1 MPHTRTLV
9 IRALI
14 ALAIA
19 HGAAAQ
25 TAPTVVISPVPK
37 LAFFD
42 NNGKPLAGGCVA
54 TYQAGTT
61 TPLQT
66 FTDATG
72 MVPNPNPVMLD
83 ASGRAAIWINV
94 NAIKYVVK
102 AKSTACS
109 LSAGTVLYTTDN
121 VQDSGMRLRSDLAAP
136 GGAGNIGYQ
145 PPGGTVPITIA
156 GAIGAIGVLDLGY
169 SSLTSACSSASG
181 ATAPLLVS
189 KAWTLLATQTLACAV
204 SFVPGGTI
212 QPAAGATVTLP
223 ANTACPAFQKCYDI
237 SLGGT
242 IKFPVPPASVTP
254 YNFGAK
260 GDGAADDTAAL
271 QASLKSVAVGN
282 SRGGMLRVPYGRFM
296 VSAPVTIPNY
306 VTMKCDNMDGSF
318 IVAASGFAP
327 STGAA
332 VIVLADIP
340 GSMNEASS
348 TNLDGCFIDAAGNA
362 DYGVYSANLQ
372 EGSGIHH
379 SGIFGWNLYGVYL
392 SGGYCQN
399 YSLDDLWVIGFT
411 TSAPVPARKAVYL
424 TGTASSNTVT
434 RVTAVPNSGNGGPY
448 GAAFSIA
455 SGGIVLTAI
464 HAESALDGI
473 YVEPNAGAVNVIG
486 YWAHS
491 SVTNTIHI
499 GAGSF
504 ASTFMGISQ
513 NGSPNG
519 IVDDNT
525 GLTTLADGTPAYFSG
540 IGGIFSAGPI
550 STLNAIGMGNIAAAN
565 NIGGLNVKATQTI
578 HALGNQP
585 DTCGASVPLCAVGN
599 SGVTPVATVSNTAA
613 GATPAGSS
621 IMQIAGT
628 NGTDAG
634 PSLKVVNGGAQA
646 QAIVGVPGVA
656 GGGGL
661 YLCVDS
667 TGTIYKKAT
676 CP

>member
-1 MPHTRTLV
+1 MQQIRTIV

-25 TAPTVVISPVPK
+25 TAPTTVISPSPI
-37 LAFFD
+37 LQFWD
-42 NNGKPLAGGCVA
+42 LNGKPLASGQVCVYA
-54 TYQAGTT
+54 AGSTTPVTLYKDAAGTM
-61 TPLQT
+61 QW
-66 FTDATG
+66 G
-72 MVPNPNPVMLD
+72 NPIILD
-83 ASGRAAIWINV
+83 SSGRAVAYAPGV
-94 NAIKYVVK
+94 ALKYVLRVK
-102 AKSTACS
+102 GSPNNCASGNTLYS
-109 LSAGTVLYTTDN
+109 VDNIQDAGL
-121 VQDSGMRLRSDLAAP
+121 RLRSDLA
-136 GGAGNIGYQ
+136 GGNGGGMIGYQ
-145 PPGGTVPITIA
+145 PPGGTVPVTIA
-156 GAIGAIGVLDLGY
+156 GAVGAIGVLDIGY
-169 SSLTSACSSASG
+169 SSLASACGNANG
-181 ATAPLLVS
+181 ATAPLLVT
-189 KAWTLLATQTLACAV
+189 KAWKGLATQTLACAV

-212 QPAAGATVTLP
+212 QPAASATVTMP
-223 ANTACPAFQKCYDI
+223 ANTACPPLQKCYDI

-242 IKFPVPPASVTP
+242 IKFPAPPASVTP

-271 QASLKSVAVGN
+271 QASLKSVAVGG
-282 SRGGMLRVPYGRFM
+282 SRGNTVRVPFGTFM
-296 VSAPVTIPNY
+296 VSSPVTIPNY

-318 IVAASGFAP
+318 IRAAAGFAP

-411 TSAPVPARKAVYL
+411 TSTPVPARKAVYL
-424 TGTASSNTVT
+424 SGTASSNTVM

-455 SGGIVLTAI
+455 SGGIVLIAV

-473 YVEPNAGAVNVIG
+473 YVEPGLGAANVIG
-486 YWAHS
+486 YWALFN
-491 SVTNTIHI
+491 VTNTVHI

-504 ASTFMGISQ
+504 SSTFMGISQ

-525 GLTTLADGTPAYFSG
+525 LSTTPADGLPIYAAGF
-540 IGGIFSAGPI
+540 GGIVSAGPI
-550 STLNAIGMGNIAAAN
+550 SALNAIGMGNIAAAN

-667 TGTIYKKAT
+667 TGTIYKKAS